1 METNVSTKSVR
12 IFVRDLPPLHEYVLR
27 HKYILADVSY
37 VLKSPSAASPQGIHI
52 ILRTSPIL
60 IANMTGEK
68 YTIGG
73 HRSWAL
79 SKQMLDG
86 AEKIPAMELN
96 IPDDKTLKAYAIG
109 GIFLPQLISEPQ
121 KSSSM
126 LFEQEL
132 QALSPDDRAIFNEQ
146 LPGAASNRHYT
157 RATGIREGTLY
168 HRKNRASSQ
177 THDEGDQSE

>member
-157 RATGIREGTLY
+157 CHWNSRGNPLPS
-168 HRKNRASSQ
+168 KKSSLFANARRR
-177 THDEGDQSE
+177 GSK